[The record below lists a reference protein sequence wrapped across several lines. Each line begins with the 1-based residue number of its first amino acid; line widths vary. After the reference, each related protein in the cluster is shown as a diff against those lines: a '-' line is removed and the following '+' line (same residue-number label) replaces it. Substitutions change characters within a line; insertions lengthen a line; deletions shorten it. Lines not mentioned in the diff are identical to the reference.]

1 MMDFDELLGE
11 LEMMFDIF
19 IEDTGASLGT
29 DAKELADLAAKLS
42 KTLAK
47 SRGKS
52 GWDIGF
58 AAAVDVMAMEAG
70 IASVN
75 QADALDARL
84 LGMID
89 AALRLGSKALV
100 AVL

>member
-1 MMDFDELLGE
+1 MDSKELLEE
-11 LEMMFDIF
+11 LETMFDDF
-19 IEDTGASLGT
+19 VEDTGASLEA
-29 DAKELADLAAKLS
+29 DAKELADLAAKLA

-47 SRGKS
+47 SRGKP
-52 GWDIGF
+52 GWDAGF

-84 LGMID
+84 HGMLE